1 MYVARLLALTATAA
15 AAASSVEDASATNK
29 HAELLRSLTSSLAEV
44 RALAAREYSHE
55 TANRKQFE
63 STIDSYV
70 TVLATLA
77 RDAGVE
83 PPPALLEAYTAVS
96 NKKTTVKA
104 AAPSSPSP
112 STSTLFKKR
121 KLHEEVP
128 ECYDIAG
135 EACVPLPTAC
145 PEPEPIPPCNCPPQ
159 APAPPF
165 DPPPPPEIPLPF
177 PPSEPPSPPDEPPP
191 APPFS
196 PPAPSLVTLWVG
208 GGVLMSILVP
218 SLLVCMGMCKRFIA
232 SHTLMNPLHA
242 CLRCLRHSDAPLCR
256 AFPSQTASMW
266 ASRMDGADGYKAVD
280 DDVQIASDSEPDR
293 VEQTVFYFVRA
304 LRTL

>member
-1 MYVARLLALTATAA
+1 MSFQVGLLYPIERSAAPSSDSATMYVARLLALTAMAA

-96 NKKTTVKA
+96 NKKTAVKA

-218 SLLVCMGMCKRFIA
+218 SLLVCMGMCKRFIVCFEPFACMPLDQHA
-232 SHTLMNPLHA
+232 SLTL
-242 CLRCLRHSDAPLCR
+242 
-256 AFPSQTASMW
+256 T
-266 ASRMDGADGYKAVD
+266 
-280 DDVQIASDSEPDR
+280 
-293 VEQTVFYFVRA
+293 
-304 LRTL
+304 RTLLCVPLTDCFNVGK